1 MHPLSGPVR
10 LIIGLCVV
18 IIVLNGFVLWWLQTL
33 PRPPATP
40 VASRQADLTPVRIEP
55 PPTVT
60 PCEPTVVRDEG
71 EIAERDTVIAR
82 LKADIQRMKRV
93 HDDDSSTWRTKAEQL
108 EKDLMALQETVEHV
122 IEMDAGDWQEGKI
135 LLAQEIVNKKK

>member
-33 PRPPATP
+33 PPPPTAP
-40 VASRQADLTPVRIEP
+40 VASRPADLTPTRVEP
-55 PPTVT
+55 PPTVA
-60 PCEPTVVRDEG
+60 PCEPTVAGNER

-82 LKADIQRMKRV
+82 LEAEVQRMKKV
-93 HDDDSSTWRTKAEQL
+93 HGDGSAWRTKAEQL